1 MLDYYIDRGDC
12 MGRTDIYVMSAMFN
26 KTEIDEMED
35 ILSRFLK
42 HYNIE
47 LIPPVDIFDVLYK
60 IGFDVRGAKF
70 DEALDGLILVN
81 EEISIIKGFDSNKV
95 IAYNCNKNIMEK
107 KFIVAHE
114 LAHYIEEKVKNI
126 DTRIVVAARDHEGNY
141 SSDKNEQR
149 KDYIAAA
156 ILIPKDDLKKR
167 FSKSHSEANV
177 AEKIAGFYNV
187 ELTLAKRRIAEVWG

>member
-1 MLDYYIDRGDC
+1 ME
-12 MGRTDIYVMSAMFN
+12 RTDIYIMSAMFN
-26 KTEIDEMED
+26 RTEIDEMEK
-35 ILSRFLK
+35 ILSTFLR

-47 LIPPVDIFDVLYK
+47 LTPPVDIFDVLYK

-81 EEISIIKGFDSNKV
+81 EEINVIKGFDSNKV
-95 IAYNCNKNIMEK
+95 IAYNCDKNIMEK

-114 LAHYIEEKVKNI
+114 FAHYIEEKVRNI
-126 DTRIVVAARDHEGNY
+126 DTRIVVAARDHESNY

-156 ILIPKDDLKKR
+156 ILIPKDDLEKR
-167 FSKSHSEANV
+167 FSKSHNEETDI
-177 AEKIAGFYNV
+177 EKIADFYNV
-187 ELTLAKRRIAEVWG
+187 ELTLAKRRIKEVWG